1 MPTTLSPDG
10 RSRLPHLN
18 TWRDGWRHLKFLL
31 IYSPRWLYLIPGALL
46 VLIGLALATLLVVGP
61 LPISDNVILDLNSF
75 AAACFMI
82 VVGTQ
87 LLTFGAMARQ
97 FAARASFLPRT
108 KRVEVLFGWLST
120 DRLVQIAAVLLL
132 VGLVGLTWATWQWMK
147 VDFGPLHSNLVP
159 RVLVSSFCAIVIA
172 IQTAASA
179 FLMSVLDIPLRR
191 QA

>member
-1 MPTTLSPDG
+1 
-10 RSRLPHLN
+10 
-18 TWRDGWRHLKFLL
+18 
-31 IYSPRWLYLIPGALL
+31 
-46 VLIGLALATLLVVGP
+46 
-61 LPISDNVILDLNSF
+61 
-75 AAACFMI
+75 MI

-97 FAARASFLPRT
+97 FAAGRLSSAHEAGRGAI
-108 KRVEVLFGWLST
+108 GWLST

-147 VDFGPLHSNLVP
+147 VDFGLFHSNLVP

-179 FLMSVLDIPLRR
+179 FLISVLDIPPRR